1 MKILA
6 FDQATIKTGVA
17 WFEDTTLKGFELID
31 FHKIKDTKQ
40 RQQLM
45 ILKMYEKIRECE
57 PDVIVFEDVAMQRS
71 AGAVILLAQIQGAL
85 LGYCL
90 EHDIVGI
97 IYKPALWRKML
108 NFKQGSKVK
117 REALKQQAV
126 DYAKKYYDVDAGED
140 IADAICIGHAFAMSY
155 DKTLEQENRGVLDE
169 FINK

>member
-17 WFEDTTLKGFELID
+17 WFEDTTLQGFELID

-45 ILKMYEKIRECE
+45 ILKMYEKIRECN

-71 AGAVILLAQIQGAL
+71 AGAVILLAQIQGSL

-90 EHDIVGI
+90 EHDIVGV
-97 IYKPALWRKML
+97 IYKPSEWRKML
-108 NFKQGSKVK
+108 GFKQGSKVK
-117 REALKQQAV
+117 REALKKQAV
-126 DYAKKYYDVDAGED
+126 EYAKKYYGVDAGED
-140 IADAICIGHAFAMSY
+140 IADAICIGHAF
-155 DKTLEQENRGVLDE
+155 GVAYKAQYGAE
-169 FINK
+169 VIFNEPTK

>member
-31 FHKIKDTKQ
+31 FHRIKDVKQ

-57 PDVIVFEDVAMQRS
+57 PDVVVFEDVAMQRS
-71 AGAVILLAQIQGAL
+71 AGAVILLAQIQGSL

-90 EHDIVGI
+90 EHEIVGV
-97 IYKPALWRKML
+97 IYKPTVWRKML
-108 NFKQGSKVK
+108 GFKQGSKVK
-117 REALKQQAV
+117 RELLKKQAV
-126 DYAKKYYDVDAGED
+126 EYAKKYYGVDAGED
-140 IADAICIGHAFAMSY
+140 VADAICLGHAFSVAHQEAPSY
-155 DKTLEQENRGVLDE
+155 ESDGEEE
-169 FINK
+169 AHE